1 MFERTKNL
9 GRNVTSLLL
18 LGFFSALGNGMINV
32 FIQPYLKHIGL
43 SPQEVGL
50 LQLASIIALSAS
62 LIPAAFLAD
71 KFGRKKI
78 ALSSLVPV
86 LHGFLMVLY
95 APGFDYMLVGFVL
108 IGIGNAIAGVTLN
121 PLIADVTPRD
131 MLDLVGSLS
140 QILGLVGA
148 SIDMSLSWVPQLIAN
163 SHSLLDAYR
172 TFMLYGGIIA
182 ATSFLLLLPVRDNAK
197 PSEKFVLGFS
207 RETIIFTVLSAIT
220 GLGAGASIQLINYYF
235 MTKFGVEAGELGT
248 RMLVE
253 TLLMI
258 PFTSLAPIISSR
270 LGTLKA
276 VVALQLAS
284 IPLLVATA
292 QASNYL
298 LAAAFFTL
306 RTVLMN
312 AANPLFWSLTMKT
325 IGPEERSRYTM
336 LNILA
341 SQIATGTGSAIGGTL
356 MNTSL
361 DSPLYLTASIY
372 LIQTMLLYTLLKKL
386 DNN

>member
-1 MFERTKNL
+1 
-9 GRNVTSLLL
+9 L
-18 LGFFSALGNGMINV
+18 LGFFFALGNGMINV

-50 LQLASIIALSAS
+50 LQLASSIALSAS

-78 ALSSLVPV
+78 ALSSLVPI
-86 LHGFLMVLY
+86 LPGFLIVLY
-95 APGFDYMLVGFVL
+95 APGFNYMLVGFVL

-131 MLDLVGSLS
+131 KLDLVGSLS
-140 QILGLVGA
+140 QILWLAGA
-148 SIDMSLSWVPQLIAN
+148 SIGMALSWVPQLIAN

-182 ATSFLLLLPVRDNAK
+182 ATSFLLLLPVRDNVK

-292 QASNYL
+292 QAPSFL
-298 LAAAFFTL
+298 TAAAFFTL

-312 AANPLFWSLTMKT
+312 AANPLFWSLTMKI

-341 SQIATGTGSAIGGTL
+341 WQVASGTGSAIGGTL
-356 MNTSL
+356 MNINL

-372 LIQTMLLYTLLKKL
+372 LVQTALLFTLLKKL
-386 DNN
+386 DKN

>member
-1 MFERTKNL
+1 
-9 GRNVTSLLL
+9 VI
-18 LGFFSALGNGMINV
+18 SA
-32 FIQPYLKHIGL
+32 
-43 SPQEVGL
+43 
-50 LQLASIIALSAS
+50 
-62 LIPAAFLAD
+62 
-71 KFGRKKI
+71 RR
-78 ALSSLVPV
+78 
-86 LHGFLMVLY
+86 
-95 APGFDYMLVGFVL
+95 FVL
-108 IGIGNAIAGVTLN
+108 IGIGNTIAGVTLN

-131 MLDLVGSLS
+131 KLDLVGSLS

-148 SIDMSLSWVPQLIAN
+148 SMGMALSWVPQLIAN
-163 SHSLLDAYR
+163 SQSLLDAYR

-182 ATSFLLLLPVRDNAK
+182 ATSFLLLLPVRDNVK

-207 RETIIFTVLSAIT
+207 RETLIFTVLSAIT

-235 MTKFGVEAGELGT
+235 MTKFGVEAGEHGK

-284 IPLLVATA
+284 IPLLVDTA
-292 QASNYL
+292 QASSFL
-298 LAAAFFTL
+298 TAAAFFTL

-341 SQIATGTGSAIGGTL
+341 WQVASGTGSAIGGTL
-356 MNTSL
+356 MNINL

-372 LIQTMLLYTLLKKL
+372 LVQTMLLFTRLKKL
-386 DNN
+386 DKN

>member
-1 MFERTKNL
+1 MREQKNL
-9 GRNVTSLLL
+9 GGNVTALLL
-18 LGFFSALGNGMINV
+18 LGFFFALGNGMINV

-50 LQLASIIALSAS
+50 LQLASSIALSAS

-78 ALSSLVPV
+78 AQSSLVPI
-86 LHGFLMVLY
+86 LPGFLIVLY
-95 APGFDYMLVGFVL
+95 APGFNYMLVGFVL

-131 MLDLVGSLS
+131 KLDLVGSLS
-140 QILGLVGA
+140 QILWLAGA
-148 SIDMSLSWVPQLIAN
+148 SIGMALSWVPQLIAN

-182 ATSFLLLLPVRDNAK
+182 ATSFLLLLPVRDNVK
-197 PSEKFVLGFS
+197 PSEKSVLGFS

-292 QASNYL
+292 QAPSFL
-298 LAAAFFTL
+298 TAAAFFTL

-312 AANPLFWSLTMKT
+312 AANPLFWSLTMKI

-356 MNTSL
+356 MNINL

-372 LIQTMLLYTLLKKL
+372 LVQTALLFTLLKKL
-386 DNN
+386 DKN

>member
-1 MFERTKNL
+1 MFEKTKNL
-9 GRNVTSLLL
+9 GRNVTALLL

-32 FIQPYLKHIGL
+32 FMQPYLKHIGL
-43 SPQEVGL
+43 SPKEVGL
-50 LQLASIIALSAS
+50 LQLASSIALSAS

-71 KFGRKKI
+71 KFCRKKI
-78 ALSSLVPV
+78 ALSSLVPI
-86 LHGFLMVLY
+86 LPGFLMVLY
-95 APGFDYMLVGFVL
+95 APGFNYMLVGFVL

-131 MLDLVGSLS
+131 RLDLVGSLS

-148 SIDMSLSWVPQLIAN
+148 SIGMALSWVPQLIAN

-172 TFMLYGGIIA
+172 NFMLYGGIIA

-292 QASNYL
+292 QAPSFL
-298 LAAAFFTL
+298 TAAAFFTL

-341 SQIATGTGSAIGGTL
+341 WQIATGAGSAIGGTL
-356 MNTSL
+356 MTTSL

-372 LIQTMLLYTLLKKL
+372 LVQTMLLYTLLKKL